1 MSPLQ
6 LIVTLLTVHEWHK
19 TSCRKTWF
27 SQLVLQFFTSSHPL
41 QLLSAERNN
50 SLWEVFHRTHRR
62 VCVCVCVCVTHG
74 EPVFIFFGLTRRN
87 ASDVGFLNETVTEDL
102 CSVLFYFFCL
112 LQPKL
117 KHLCIVLAAVT
128 LQLPR
133 AFLTFCVW
141 LNNVVTSTLD
151 HLSQSK
157 DLHTN
162 SSFFLWYDVRLVA
175 L

>member
-1 MSPLQ
+1 MSLLQ
-6 LIVTLLTVHEWHK
+6 LVVTLLTVHEWHK
-19 TSCRKTWF
+19 TSRRKTWF

-50 SLWEVFHRTHRR
+50 SLCEVCHRTHRR
-62 VCVCVCVCVTHG
+62 VCVCVCVCNTWGTCVHFFWTNQ
-74 EPVFIFFGLTRRN
+74 EKCLWCWVFKWNGDRR
-87 ASDVGFLNETVTEDL
+87 FMFCFIYL
-102 CSVLFYFFCL
+102 FFCL

-117 KHLCIVLAAVT
+117 KHLCIVSAAVT
-128 LQLPR
+128 LQLLR
-133 AFLTFCVW
+133 AFLTLCVW

-157 DLHTN
+157 DFHTN
-162 SSFFLWYDVRLVA
+162 SRFFLWYDVRLVA